1 MVEGLYEVSEALVS
15 AAAGPLEAALDVLC
29 TFLELRAASLAVF
42 QDDGAI
48 DIAFDSSS
56 KCHGA
61 PALVP
66 LAREAARSVKATRM
80 PLVVESV
87 SVELPDLHGVISSC
101 LDGGLDVSLV
111 GVPVKADGG
120 VIGSLAI
127 VREHSAGD
135 QADFCFDADI
145 RVLGSVANLIG
156 LNLRVRRLGAGDG
169 ANASPARTAPAIP
182 VDDPLADANQA
193 LVGTAVCWRATLRR
207 AQIAAKTN
215 ATVLLR
221 GETGTGKNV
230 VARLVHDASDRRDR
244 SFVVLNCAAPSETL
258 LESELFGHEKGSF
271 TGATCQRKGRFELAD
286 GGTLFLDEI
295 GEISPAFQAKLLR
308 VLQVGEFERVGGTTT
323 CKVDVRIIAA
333 THRNLEDA
341 VREGSFRA
349 DLYYRLCVVPIHIPS
364 LRQRPD
370 DIPQLARAFLGR
382 FNTENRTQL
391 ALGET
396 AVAAM
401 MHYSF
406 PGNVRELENAIRR
419 AATLSERR
427 TLMADDFSFLGEANP
442 TEGDPPSLPLSSDAS
457 PSQEHFE
464 PQPTDL
470 VAGNRLVDRNR
481 LVEALER
488 TGWVLAK
495 AARILGM
502 TPRQIGYAVQKHRIA
517 VRKY

>member
-1 MVEGLYEVSEALVS
+1 MFEGLYEVSEALVS
-15 AAAGPLEAALDVLC
+15 AAPGRLEAALDVLC
-29 TFLELRAASLAVF
+29 TFLELRAAALAMF

-48 DIAFDSSS
+48 DIVFDSSS
-56 KCHGA
+56 RCRSA
-61 PALVP
+61 PALIP
-66 LAREAARSVKATRM
+66 LAREAARCVKATRM

-87 SVELPDLHGVISSC
+87 SVELPDLDDVFSSC
-101 LDGGLDVSLV
+101 LDGDLDASLV
-111 GVPVKADGG
+111 GVPVKADGR
-120 VIGSLAI
+120 VIGALAI
-127 VREHSAGD
+127 VREHSPGD

-145 RVLGSVANLIG
+145 RVLGSVANLVG

-169 ANASPARTAPAIP
+169 ASDSPIRGAPAIQ
-182 VDDPLADANQA
+182 VDDPQVDASQA

-230 VARLVHDASDRRDR
+230 VARVLHDASHRRDR
-244 SFVVLNCAAPSETL
+244 SFVVVNCAALSETL

-271 TGATCQRKGRFELAD
+271 TGATSQRKGRFELAD

-295 GEISPAFQAKLLR
+295 GEISQVFQAKLLR
-308 VLQVGEFERVGGTTT
+308 VLQLGEFERVGGTTT

-333 THRNLEDA
+333 THRDLEDA
-341 VREGSFRA
+341 VSAGSFRA
-349 DLYYRLCVVPIHIPS
+349 DLYYRLCVVPIRLPS
-364 LRQRPD
+364 LRERPD

-382 FNTENRTQL
+382 FNAENRTQL
-391 ALGET
+391 ALGDT
-396 AVAAM
+396 AVAALM
-401 MHYSF
+401 LYSF

-419 AATLSERR
+419 AATLSEHR
-427 TLMADDFSFLGEANP
+427 TLMADDFSFLGVANSAG
-442 TEGDPPSLPLSSDAS
+442 GDQASLPLSSNA
-457 PSQEHFE
+457 SQEHLE
-464 PQPTDL
+464 PGTPDV
-470 VAGNRLVDRNR
+470 VAGNRLVDRDR

-495 AARILGM
+495 AARNLGM
-502 TPRQIGYAVQKHRIA
+502 TPRQISYAVQKHRIA